1 MSLASQGSSEGLWQV
16 SWGGQFLAGPL
27 SGGQAQNWTV
37 TGGEAIADFWEVGWT
52 ARGPGEG
59 QKGPRRLGSHGPWV
73 AELNKVGPI
82 ELGWGSG
89 ALTLQRITW
98 VECGPHPQLWSLS
111 HSPGVKHWAT
121 HSWIHWLDLQPLRG
135 PRWKSGQMQ
144 GLCQTLLLLTSL
156 QLLAPQS
163 LLTEPNFV
171 WIISL
176 PRSDDGSSW
185 VPVKPDDR
193 FAHFLSSLCC

>member
-1 MSLASQGSSEGLWQV
+1 MGGVWPPPPALVSQSFPW
-16 SWGGQFLAGPL
+16 
-27 SGGQAQNWTV
+27 GQA
-37 TGGEAIADFWEVGWT
+37 
-52 ARGPGEG
+52 
-59 QKGPRRLGSHGPWV
+59 LG
-73 AELNKVGPI
+73 
-82 ELGWGSG
+82 
-89 ALTLQRITW
+89 
-98 VECGPHPQLWSLS
+98 HPLLD
-111 HSPGVKHWAT
+111 PLA
-121 HSWIHWLDLQPLRG
+121 DLQPLRG